1 MRQLIKIFV
10 IQEVIDILTPFL
22 IIFGV
27 LLALAFIFLVFCI
40 VCKIISIV
48 RENKQ

>member
-1 MRQLIKIFV
+1 MKQLIKIFV
-10 IQEVIDILTPFL
+10 INEVIEILTPFL
-22 IIFGV
+22 IIFGI

-48 RENKQ
+48 KENEE